1 MYERYPLFHSHI
13 DLAHKHWKSL
23 VKPGDTVIDATCG
36 NGHDTL
42 VLAQITLTNDSGQLF
57 ALDLQQEAIDASK
70 QMLLGRLGRDLFDK
84 IHFVKGCHS
93 RFPETISPSSVKLI
107 AYNLGYLPG
116 GDKTK
121 TTQTETTLESIKNA
135 QELIQDGGLISI
147 TCYPGHNEGKRE
159 EDHIIEFTTKLDPKK
174 WSCCH
179 HRWSNRTNAPSLL
192 LIQKRLK

>member
-23 VKPGDTVIDATCG
+23 VKQGDTVIDATCG

-42 VLAQITLTNDSGQLF
+42 VLAQLTLTSNAGQLF

-70 QMLLGRLGRDLFDK
+70 QMLLGRLGRDIYDK
-84 IHFVKGCHS
+84 IHFVQGCHS
-93 RFPETISPSSVKLI
+93 RFPDEVAPHSVKLI

-116 GDKTK
+116 GDKSK
-121 TTQTETTLESIKNA
+121 TTQTETTLESIKQA

-147 TCYPGHNEGKRE
+147 TCYPGHEEGKRE
-159 EDHIIEFTTKLDPKK
+159 EDHIMDFSTKLDPKK
-174 WSCCH
+174 WSCCY

-192 LIQKRLK
+192 LIQKRMK